1 MNKSKTGIIISAV
14 IAIVLTTVAVLTI
27 GINDAGYRTVIQYP
41 TGTMSVKFGSGVY
54 FPWFGK
60 TTTYP
65 DYLTYDFSAKDG
77 NCTFG
82 KDGVK
87 VRYQDG
93 GEGTVCGM
101 ANVQLPTDESTM
113 LAFHKRYRSEQG
125 VRNKLLNQS
134 FPKAMNLTAALMSS
148 EEAYATKRSEF
159 INMSSEQAKKGLY
172 VTKLVKRE
180 VQVGVDENGKPEMQK
195 RDVPVIQV
203 NADGTLQTQGSD
215 FDKYGVT
222 VVQFDLKAWDF
233 EPKTLAQ
240 ISSKREAE
248 MAIITSKANAKKAY
262 FAEQQVIAD
271 GKKDVAKAEYAAK
284 KIAETKIQNAE
295 MLKKLALIE
304 ASRIKER
311 AIEMTL
317 AAIEATKQKR
327 QEALQALE
335 AEKVTVTN
343 ARAEAAALKL
353 VQEGGI
359 IKMKIDAMVR
369 MNADNAQAQA
379 KRQVP
384 NTVIYSGVGGNLG
397 SGDDVA
403 RILDTQLIKNLNN
416 LNLDTRIK

>member
-1 MNKSKTGIIISAV
+1 MTKSKSGLIVAAISAV
-14 IAIVLTTVAVLTI
+14 FLVSIAAMTV

-41 TGTMSVKFGSGVY
+41 TGTMSIKFSSGVY

-65 DYLTYDFSAKDG
+65 DYLTFDFSASDG

-101 ANVQLPTDESTM
+101 ANVQLPTDEKTM
-113 LAFHKRYRSEQG
+113 LEFHNRYRDDVG
-125 VRNKLLNQS
+125 ARNKLLNQS
-134 FPKAMNLTAALMSS
+134 LPKALNLTAALMSS

-159 INMSSEQAKKGLY
+159 INMASEQAKKGLY
-172 VTKLVKRE
+172 VTKLVNKE
-180 VQVGVDENGKPEMQK
+180 VQVGVDKTGKPEMQK
-195 RDVPVIQV
+195 RDVPVIQI
-203 NADGTLQTQGSD
+203 NSDGTAKTQGSD

-233 EPKTLAQ
+233 ENKTLKQ
-240 ISSKREAE
+240 ISDKREAE

-271 GKKDVAKAEYAAK
+271 GKKAVAAAEYAAK
-284 KIAETKIQNAE
+284 KIAETAIQKAE
-295 MLKKLALIE
+295 ANKKLALIE
-304 ASRIKER
+304 ASRVKEQ
-311 AIEMTL
+311 AMEMTL
-317 AAIEATKQKR
+317 AAVEATKQKR

-353 VQEGGI
+353 VQQGGI
-359 IKMKIDAMVR
+359 IKLRIDAAVQ
-369 MNADNAQAQA
+369 MNKDNAAATAAQ
-379 KRQVP
+379 KVP
-384 NTVIYSGVGGNLG
+384 TTVIYSGATGAELG
-397 SGDDVA
+397 SRTGVSD
-403 RILDTQLIKNLNN
+403 ILDTQLIKNLKA
-416 LNLDTRIK
+416 LNSATQ